1 MAKNNLTE
9 QQEKFCKEYA
19 NGKTAVEAYKASYKA
34 SASYNVINYQACKLL
49 KNEKIES
56 RIKEIKE
63 KKTLSLNYTAE
74 ESACKIKEIQ
84 KKALEKG
91 DMTNALKAEEMLQK
105 ITGINKD
112 NNALQFGI
120 VGDFKEFYAAICAKK
135 DYGSTKTENNQS
147 KNAFMSISPKKE
159 DIENK

>member
-1 MAKNNLTE
+1 MKKNLTP

-19 NGKTAVEAYKASYKA
+19 EGKSAVEAYKASYKA
-34 SASYNVINYQACKLL
+34 SAKYNTINYQACKLL
-49 KNEKIES
+49 KNEWIIS

-63 KKTLSLNYTAE
+63 KKSLSLNYTAE
-74 ESACKIKEIQ
+74 ESARKIKEIQ
-84 KKALEKG
+84 QKALEKG

-112 NNALQFGI
+112 NNALQIGI

-135 DYGSTKTENNQS
+135 DYGSTKSINTQS
-147 KNAFMSISPKKE
+147 KSEVLDICPESQM
-159 DIENK
+159 IENK